1 MSRRVLIIE
10 AGLWNFTL
18 VSDSRGFCE
27 SRNNRVVWLPVRTTG
42 YPVCTPSS
50 PIQTDRVALKSRA
63 TRQDRPK
70 FHPLETIDRDI
81 LGRHFPRKFVRRR
94 IVNWLRASLNW
105 KKFLIRSV
113 YGVLVYFLW
122 DISLKDWFLGCRKAV
137 NFYVWFLFFLCLCSF
152 SWKKTKIIQFI
163 NALKIISWVMF

>member
-1 MSRRVLIIE
+1 MEPLISKFSRRAYPVSRRVLIIE

-27 SRNNRVVWLPVRTTG
+27 SRNNRVVWLPVRTSG

-81 LGRHFPRKFVRRR
+81 LARYFPVSSKLLLVDDRKLITSFCV
-94 IVNWLRASLNW
+94 NW
-105 KKFLIRSV
+105 KKFLIRIH
-113 YGVLVYFLW
+113 GDVLIYFCGTFLW
-122 DISLKDWFLGCRKAV
+122 RIDF
-137 NFYVWFLFFLCLCSF
+137 
-152 SWKKTKIIQFI
+152 WKVKGVDL
-163 NALKIISWVMF
+163 NVL

>member
-1 MSRRVLIIE
+1 MEPLISKFSRRAYPVSRRVLIIE

-27 SRNNRVVWLPVRTTG
+27 SRNNRVVWLPVRTSG

-50 PIQTDRVALKSRA
+50 PIQMDRVALKSRA

-81 LGRHFPRKFVRRR
+81 LARYFPLFPRNFCSWT
-94 IVNWLRASLNW
+94 IVNWLQASVNW
-105 KKFLIRSV
+105 KKFLIRIH
-113 YGVLVYFLW
+113 GDVLIYFCGTFLW
-122 DISLKDWFLGCRKAV
+122 RIDF
-137 NFYVWFLFFLCLCSF
+137 
-152 SWKKTKIIQFI
+152 WKVKGVDL
-163 NALKIISWVMF
+163 NVL